1 MEHMGYEFTLYL
13 VSFVAL
19 VFLAKGSNRG
29 TRCRR
34 SLLRRRRVCTSIA
47 VLCGRGAGNRITDSN
62 LGDVAIVGIGGD
74 GL

>member
-1 MEHMGYEFTLYL
+1 MGNELTLY
-13 VSFVAL
+13 FVAF
-19 VFLAKGSNRG
+19 VAIVCSFLANG

-34 SLLRRRRVCTSIA
+34 SLLRRRRVRTSI
-47 VLCGRGAGNRITDSN
+47 VGLYGRGAGDWIADSN